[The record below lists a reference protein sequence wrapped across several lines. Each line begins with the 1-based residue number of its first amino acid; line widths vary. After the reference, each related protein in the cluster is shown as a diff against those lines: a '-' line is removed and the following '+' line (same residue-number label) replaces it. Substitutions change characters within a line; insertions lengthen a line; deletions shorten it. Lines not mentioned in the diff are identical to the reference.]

1 MDYIGNR
8 PKKYAENMIGH
19 SQITHHPITNDSQFD
34 MIKNELSDRLRRDV
48 KVVLMNND
56 QATNIARMS
65 ENIKSSL
72 YSTAAVQA
80 VSVVSVGALM
90 TANVLDVTGIVAAS
104 SAAVAGLFIVPWQ
117 KSSLRQDFA
126 KRMSTLHGQ
135 LDTVIGNNFER
146 ELQSINDKIKY
157 AIAPYSRFV
166 EGEKKK
172 IEESSLQLGKIR
184 ESLREI
190 KKRIQ

>member
-19 SQITHHPITNDSQFD
+19 GQITHHPITNDSQFD
-34 MIKNELSDRLRRDV
+34 MIKSEMTDRLRRDV

-80 VSVVSVGALM
+80 VSVASVGALM

-104 SAAVAGLFIVPWQ
+104 SVAVAGLLIVPWQ

-126 KRMSTLHGQ
+126 KRMTTLHGQ

-146 ELQSINDKIKY
+146 ELRSINDKIKY
-157 AIAPYSRFV
+157 AITPYSRFV
-166 EGEKKK
+166 EGERKK
-172 IEESSLQLGKIR
+172 IEESSVQLRKIR
-184 ESLREI
+184 DSLREI